1 MDKDNRY
8 WDTHKEIYNRLLNS
22 LDKDIVDKIYK
33 NPNCIEAHLL
43 NSKVEKQIQETLQ
56 QESTA

>member
-8 WDTHKEIYNRLLNS
+8 WKAHKNIYNKLLNS
-22 LDKDIVDKIYK
+22 LDQDIVDKIYR

-43 NSKVEKQIQETLQ
+43 NNKVEKEIEQILE